1 MHGSIDYASWLAE
14 ISKTNKHYEA
24 LFVDGKSFPPIFFF
38 GNPIDA
44 VAATIGLNPSAQEF
58 STKRQWNNITNVTGI
73 INRCVHYFESPSG
86 VPPHTWFE
94 PWETFLRK
102 LGLSYYKVPRTI
114 HLDISPRA
122 TRSMGTFQ
130 NTEQIDLFLNL
141 AKNDLKYMINQL
153 LAYPNIRYLYA
164 AGSITKKYYLI
175 EFLRRFGGFSLN
187 PVVPF
192 ERGGTGKIGLY
203 TIDLGDGINRHLF
216 FCSTSPSSRSNKD
229 TLSQKASLLKTN
241 YSEFLP
247 SSW

>member
-1 MHGSIDYASWLAE
+1 MCTLFWVPFRCTSSHLVWTVGNVPQKTWTLILQGTKNNSSWH
-14 ISKTNKHYEA
+14 IT
-24 LFVDGKSFPPIFFF
+24 
-38 GNPIDA
+38 
-44 VAATIGLNPSAQEF
+44 PSN
-58 STKRQWNNITNVTGI
+58 SL
-73 INRCVHYFESPSG
+73 H
-86 VPPHTWFE
+86 
-94 PWETFLRK
+94 
-102 LGLSYYKVPRTI
+102 
-114 HLDISPRA
+114 
-122 TRSMGTFQ
+122 GTFQ